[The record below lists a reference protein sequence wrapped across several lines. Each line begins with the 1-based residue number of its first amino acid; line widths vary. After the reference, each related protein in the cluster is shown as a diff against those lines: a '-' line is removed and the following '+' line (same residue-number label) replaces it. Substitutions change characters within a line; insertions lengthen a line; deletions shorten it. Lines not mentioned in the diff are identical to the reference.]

1 MENQAKTSGY
11 KGVMRLAHENPKWI
25 PVVWATLETAKI
37 IKGDFAGAW
46 VLNRAKEKGVNWFPN
61 LRILVTYGILQKE
74 GTARA
79 GRRAYYTM
87 PDISGTELALSELDK
102 AIPSWPMK

>member
-1 MENQAKTSGY
+1 MENQEKTGGY

-25 PVVWATLETAKI
+25 PVVQATLETSKST
-37 IKGDFAGAW
+37 KGDFAGAW

-61 LRILVTYGILQKE
+61 LRILVAYGILQKE

-87 PDISGTELALSELDK
+87 PDPDGVQQALTELQRHG
-102 AIPSWPMK
+102 

>member
-1 MENQAKTSGY
+1 MEDQDKTNGY
-11 KGVMRLAHENPKWI
+11 RGVMRLAHENPKWI
-25 PVVWATLETAKI
+25 PVVWATLETAKNTR
-37 IKGDFAGAW
+37 GDFAGAW

-61 LRILVTYGILQKE
+61 LRILVTYGVLQKE

-87 PDISGTELALSELDK
+87 PDQKGVETALQEISQ
-102 AIPSWPMK
+102 

>member
-1 MENQAKTSGY
+1 MQYDVSSIMENQEKINAY

-25 PVVWATLETAKI
+25 PVVRAALETAKNT
-37 IKGDFAGAW
+37 KGDFAGAW
-46 VLNRAKEKGVNWFPN
+46 VLNRAKELDVDWFPN

-79 GRRAYYTM
+79 GRRAYYSM
-87 PDISGTELALSELDK
+87 PDTEGVQQALSEL
-102 AIPSWPMK
+102 